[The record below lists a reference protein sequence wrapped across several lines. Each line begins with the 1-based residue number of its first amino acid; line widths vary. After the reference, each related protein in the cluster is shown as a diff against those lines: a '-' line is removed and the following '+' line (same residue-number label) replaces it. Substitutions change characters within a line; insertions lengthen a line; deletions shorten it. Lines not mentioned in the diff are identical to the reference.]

1 MSETLA
7 EVPQSVSG
15 VEVMRGIGARE
26 AKGFWAD
33 AWDRVRA
40 RPGAVFGIAWIS
52 MMGFFAVFAPLL
64 ANAHPIVLDRIAA
77 DGSVESRSFPLIAH
91 LTPTDWLLMAGALI
105 GVPWVFFGS
114 AALGRSVRI
123 TVLAALLVQGGA
135 TIVLSQVLVW
145 ASDGSS
151 LHWLRNWARL
161 DGGPWPLIAVAA
173 LLSASLAFVVPI
185 ILSPARR
192 MIAVAAVALF
202 SFALVWSAG
211 SSTLV
216 NHEMLVLDESAGRAR
231 AVWTLIPWSPEYT
244 RSDMVAQ
251 APGTQVSDIQHL
263 DSFRGTPFGSRRT
276 WLGTDA
282 LGGDVL
288 AQLLWACRLSISI
301 GLVSTGIS
309 VLIGVTIG
317 ALMGYFGGWVDLLLY
332 RVVEIFMA
340 VPTLFVLIVAAGV
353 LPRNTYVMMA
363 IIGIFSWTGAARFT
377 RAEFLRI
384 RQMDFVQAA
393 QATGLPV
400 RSVLMRHMLPNGVT
414 PVLVDTSF
422 AIAAAITIEA
432 TLSFLGLG
440 PDGQASWGKMLSS
453 ATAATG
459 TFVWWLAVFPG
470 LAIFLSVLSYNLL
483 GEAMRD
489 AIDPKLRKAAH

>member
-173 LLSASLAFVVPI
+173 LLSASVAFVVPI

-202 SFALVWSAG
+202 SFALV
-211 SSTLV
+211 
-216 NHEMLVLDESAGRAR
+216 
-231 AVWTLIPWSPEYT
+231 
-244 RSDMVAQ
+244 
-251 APGTQVSDIQHL
+251 
-263 DSFRGTPFGSRRT
+263 
-276 WLGTDA
+276 
-282 LGGDVL
+282 
-288 AQLLWACRLSISI
+288 
-301 GLVSTGIS
+301 
-309 VLIGVTIG
+309 
-317 ALMGYFGGWVDLLLY
+317 
-332 RVVEIFMA
+332 
-340 VPTLFVLIVAAGV
+340 
-353 LPRNTYVMMA
+353 
-363 IIGIFSWTGAARFT
+363 
-377 RAEFLRI
+377 
-384 RQMDFVQAA
+384 
-393 QATGLPV
+393 
-400 RSVLMRHMLPNGVT
+400 
-414 PVLVDTSF
+414 
-422 AIAAAITIEA
+422 
-432 TLSFLGLG
+432 
-440 PDGQASWGKMLSS
+440 
-453 ATAATG
+453 
-459 TFVWWLAVFPG
+459 
-470 LAIFLSVLSYNLL
+470 
-483 GEAMRD
+483 
-489 AIDPKLRKAAH
+489 